1 MLFLLGV
8 LTLLFDGVS
17 IVSFLLLVLNLFNL
31 LPDGFDL
38 ALQLD
43 LLIGELGKEQA
54 IERKN
59 VRQRR

>member
-1 MLFLLGV
+1 M
-8 LTLLFDGVS
+8 
-17 IVSFLLLVLNLFNL
+17 LVLNLFNL
-31 LPDGFDL
+31 LPDRFDL